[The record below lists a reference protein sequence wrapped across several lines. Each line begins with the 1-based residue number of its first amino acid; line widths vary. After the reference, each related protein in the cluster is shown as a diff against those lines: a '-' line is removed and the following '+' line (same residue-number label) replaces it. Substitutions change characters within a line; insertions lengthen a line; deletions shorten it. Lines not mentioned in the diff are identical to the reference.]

1 MLKCRTVND
10 MHHAKDAYLNIV
22 VGNVYN
28 ERFTHNRINFIKG
41 LQTKKYSMNKMF
53 SYDVKNAWIAEDN
66 YSLNIVK
73 KTMNKNNPIYR
84 RYSFV
89 QHGALLKFY
98 LLKEQRTST
107 VKGKFTTF

>member
-1 MLKCRTVND
+1 

-84 RYSFV
+84 DTLSFSME
-89 QHGALLKFY
+89 HFLKFY
-98 LLKEQRTST
+98 LLKRA
-107 VKGKFTTF
+107 KDKHR